1 MAAWP
6 SLYKA
11 IQKSFAGTSGETLLG
26 IGASLAEEAALHEL
40 RVVDAR
46 PEGVEF
52 RLYLAQ
58 ISRQI

>member
-1 MAAWP
+1 M
-6 SLYKA
+6 YKA